1 MKTNIA
7 IIDYSINNVFSI
19 SKALAS
25 IGHYPKIVNKVK
37 NLSNYKFIII
47 PGVGSFDPGLKM
59 LKNNGFLDELEKIK
73 FNDHYFLGICL
84 GMQLLF
90 NTSEES
96 LEKKKGIS
104 AISGNCKKI
113 PKIEKIKIPHIGWN
127 TVKKIKNSELTQNLE
142 NNFDAYFVHS
152 YYADVS
158 NKENIIAT
166 TAHGIEF
173 PVIVNN
179 KNFYGVQFHPEKCK
193 KHGIKILENFVKIK

>member
-7 IIDYSINNVFSI
+7 IIDYSINNVASI

-25 IGHYPKIVNKVK
+25 IGHYPKIVNEVK

-47 PGVGSFDPGLKM
+47 PGVGSFDAGLKM

-73 FNDHYFLGICL
+73 LNDHYFLGICL

-96 LEKKKGIS
+96 LEKKNGIS

-113 PKIEKIKIPHIGWN
+113 PEIEKI
-127 TVKKIKNSELTQNLE
+127 VKKENFRSSILDKEGNILAKSVPVINLGI
-142 NNFDAYFVHS
+142 NPNLVI
-152 YYADVS
+152 
-158 NKENIIAT
+158 NKERLLISLQLI
-166 TAHGIEF
+166 F
-173 PVIVNN
+173 PDKSFDKEMYGKKFFYVKKKN
-179 KNFYGVQFHPEKCK
+179 KS
-193 KHGIKILENFVKIK
+193 